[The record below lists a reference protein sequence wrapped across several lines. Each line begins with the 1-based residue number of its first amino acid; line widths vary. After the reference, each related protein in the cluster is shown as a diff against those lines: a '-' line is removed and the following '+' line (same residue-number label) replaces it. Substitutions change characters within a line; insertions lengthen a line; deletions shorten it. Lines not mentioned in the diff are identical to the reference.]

1 MKKCGKKHIE
11 NRSGIACCGA
21 DYPFGPSGSF
31 RDIVS
36 VPELRPACRTS
47 GKRPSVSHALCC
59 PHVVRPFA
67 DSPWGAFCCRS
78 CAPNVRE
85 ASRRIPCAVLS
96 ACRPAVCRFAVGC
109 LLLPFLRAERSG
121 SVSPYP
127 MRCAVRMSSGRLPIR
142 RGVPFAAV
150 LARRTFGKRLAVSH
164 ALCCPHVV
172 RPFADSPWGAF
183 CCRSC
188 APNVREASLR
198 IPMRCAVRVSS
209 GRLPI
214 RREVLFAVVLV
225 RRTSGKRPSVSH
237 ALCCPRVVCGMF
249 LPTLPRLSGQCWGP
263 FFRGRR

>member
-11 NRSGIACCGA
+11 NRSGIACFGA

-36 VPELRPACRTS
+36 VPELRPVRRTS

-59 PHVVRPFA
+59 PR
-67 DSPWGAFCCRS
+67 
-78 CAPNVRE
+78 
-85 ASRRIPCAVLS
+85 
-96 ACRPAVCRFAVGC
+96 
-109 LLLPFLRAERSG
+109 
-121 SVSPYP
+121 
-127 MRCAVRMSSGRLPIR
+127 
-142 RGVPFAAV
+142 
-150 LARRTFGKRLAVSH
+150 
-164 ALCCPHVV
+164 VV

-198 IPMRCAVRVSS
+198 IPMRCAVRMSS
-209 GRLPI
+209 GGLPI
-214 RREVLFAVVLV
+214 RRGVPFAVVLA

>member
-1 MKKCGKKHIE
+1 M
-11 NRSGIACCGA
+11 
-21 DYPFGPSGSF
+21 
-31 RDIVS
+31 
-36 VPELRPACRTS
+36 
-47 GKRPSVSHALCC
+47 
-59 PHVVRPFA
+59 
-67 DSPWGAFCCRS
+67 
-78 CAPNVRE
+78 PNIRE
-85 ASRRIPCAVLS
+85 ASLRIPCAVLP

-142 RGVPFAAV
+142 RGVPFAVV
-150 LARRTFGKRLAVSH
+150 LARRTSGKRPSVSPCAVLS
-164 ALCCPHVV
+164 ACRPAVCRFAVGCLLLPFLCAE
-172 RPFADSPWGAF
+172 RP
-183 CCRSC
+183 
-188 APNVREASLR
+188 EASFR

>member
-36 VPELRPACRTS
+36 VPELRPMCRTS
-47 GKRPSVSHALCC
+47 GKRLAVSQ
-59 PHVVRPFA
+59 
-67 DSPWGAFCCRS
+67 
-78 CAPNVRE
+78 
-85 ASRRIPCAVLS
+85 CAVLP
-96 ACRPAVCRFAVGC
+96 ACRPAVCRFAVRC
-109 LLLPFLRAERSG
+109 LLLPFLCAERPG
-121 SVSPYP
+121 SVPPYP
-127 MRCAVRMSSGRLPIR
+127 NV
-142 RGVPFAAV
+142 
-150 LARRTFGKRLAVSH
+150 
-164 ALCCPHVV
+164 LCCPHVV

-214 RREVLFAVVLV
+214 RRGVPFAVVLAH
-225 RRTSGKRPSVSH
+225 RTSGKRLAVSQCAVLPACRLRDVPPYAAPSFGSVLGAVLSRT
-237 ALCCPRVVCGMF
+237 AVNQKCSKPSKRRRCRSPRSSQTGPDCPSCEWVMR
-249 LPTLPRLSGQCWGP
+249 PTG
-263 FFRGRR
+263 